1 MTEKIIADSIGEKRH
16 LQEPRLSE
24 ELLVQAI
31 AEEVLAKAPRSNDW
45 LQRRALSAAAESAR
59 YAARPTAGLAVSI
72 ACPLGGTT
80 N

>member
-1 MTEKIIADSIGEKRH
+1 VIEKTIAESIGEKRH

-45 LQRRALSAAAESAR
+45 
-59 YAARPTAGLAVSI
+59 
-72 ACPLGGTT
+72 
-80 N
+80 